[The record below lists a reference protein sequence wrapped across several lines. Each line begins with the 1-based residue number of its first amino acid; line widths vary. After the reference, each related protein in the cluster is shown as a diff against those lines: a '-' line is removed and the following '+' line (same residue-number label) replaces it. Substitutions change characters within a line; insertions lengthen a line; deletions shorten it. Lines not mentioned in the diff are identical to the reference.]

1 MSPPAH
7 ESSPNLAFQF
17 QKKRGPIEKLLKTL
31 ENHFCPSKLSP
42 RCHMFQTTASLPYLN
57 FALWII
63 PQDRSFIS
71 HLLSLAASKPS
82 LRSTITLENSS
93 KAKLRLWQLL
103 LANWTG
109 ISFFYDIQLYT
120 DAAPSASF
128 GGYYGRRWFTS
139 AWPPEFCHYI
149 QEWFLPSSAVFEIYP
164 VVISALL
171 WGHKWS
177 KRSILIHSDN
187 LTVAHI
193 INKGQSNSPS
203 IMPLMHLL
211 MHGCQ
216 L

>member
-1 MSPPAH
+1 
-7 ESSPNLAFQF
+7 
-17 QKKRGPIEKLLKTL
+17 
-31 ENHFCPSKLSP
+31 
-42 RCHMFQTTASLPYLN
+42 MFQTTASLPYLN

-82 LRSTITLENSS
+82 LLNTITLENSS
-93 KAKLRLWQLL
+93 KAKLQLWQLL
-103 LANWTG
+103 LANWNF

-149 QEWFLPSSAVFEIYP
+149 QEWFLPSSAVFKIYP

-193 INKGQSNSPS
+193 INKAKAIPLPS
-203 IMPLMHLL
+203 CPSCIGSCMAVSHPPALGSYAEAALTPVLHF
-211 MHGCQ
+211 Q
-216 L
+216 PQNARSKP